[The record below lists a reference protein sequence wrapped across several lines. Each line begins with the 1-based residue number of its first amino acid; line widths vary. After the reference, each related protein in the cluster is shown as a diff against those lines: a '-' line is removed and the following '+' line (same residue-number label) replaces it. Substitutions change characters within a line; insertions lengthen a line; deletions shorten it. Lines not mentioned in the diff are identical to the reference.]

1 MQHSR
6 AGRYDDAVADSERA
20 TVIARELGGAA
31 LAHALLWESQER
43 MELGQLELSAELLA
57 EAERTGAA
65 VHAMGG
71 WPAYTVRGDLA
82 LLPGRPLDAVE
93 QYALSL
99 EVSREEGEEMQV
111 HLDLVGMADAMAMS
125 GRDEDAL
132 EIAGIAAAHVID
144 LGGHTSSEWHVQG
157 HDRISEVVQRLGAEA
172 AERSRARGLAVP
184 ASGRV
189 LRACALARAGAWTER
204 RVPAARVK
212 APLVT
217 SFAVEK

>member
-1 MQHSR
+1 
-6 AGRYDDAVADSERA
+6 
-20 TVIARELGGAA
+20 
-31 LAHALLWESQER
+31 
-43 MELGQLELSAELLA
+43 MELGQLELGAELLA

-82 LLPGRPLDAVE
+82 LLSGRPLDAVE

-99 EVSREEGEEMQV
+99 EVSHEEGEEMQV

-157 HDRISEVVQRLGAEA
+157 HDWISEAVQRLGAEA

-189 LRACALARAGAWTER
+189 IRACALARAGAHDR
-204 RVPAARVK
+204 A
-212 APLVT
+212 T
-217 SFAVEK
+217 SSRGTR